1 MVSLIRAEVR
11 RLTSRRLARIL
22 AGLAVLVILLVEGR
36 AFLTSSRD
44 VEGARRRAEQKANA
58 IQQPDFLNWAEICDS
73 MQRQG
78 EAPSSLDCDSP
89 EGEQFVRQRVSFGGS
104 ADDFFRDPRLKGEE
118 MLPDGARA
126 VAVAVAI
133 LAFLVGASFI
143 GAEWHAGTMQ
153 ALLFWETR
161 RGRVLLAKA
170 VALVGVAIAFA
181 LALQVLVYGLTYLT
195 AATRGST
202 EGVTAGLNMSVLL
215 LMLRGMVVIAV
226 TALLGFGVAGLAR
239 ITAASLGV
247 AFVYFV
253 ILENLMRALR
263 PGWQRFLFSENV
275 SAILFKKFDVAPASA
290 RSLGEAFSGEN
301 VFYSLTAVRGVVTL
315 AVYLAILL
323 GAFYLTFSRRDVT

>member
-1 MVSLIRAEVR
+1 MFSLVRAEVR

-22 AGLAVLVILLVEGR
+22 AALAVLVILLVEGR

-44 VEGARRRAEQKANA
+44 LDAARRRAERQVSAQRPSPRD
-58 IQQPDFLNWAEICDS
+58 ISDICMS
-73 MQRQG
+73 MQASDQIPPDVDCLG
-78 EAPSSLDCDSP
+78 PGAAAAVSEVAQFGPSVEDV
-89 EGEQFVRQRVSFGGS
+89 FH
-104 ADDFFRDPRLKGEE
+104 DPRLKAKEK
-118 MLPDGARA
+118 LPDGARA

-181 LALQVLVYGLTYLT
+181 LALQVLVYGATYLT

-202 EGVTAGLNMSVLL
+202 EGVTAGLHMSVLL
-215 LMLRGMVVIAV
+215 VMLRGMVVVGIC
-226 TALLGFGVAGLAR
+226 ALLGFGVAGLAR
-239 ITAASLGV
+239 VTAASLGV

-275 SAILFKKFDVAPASA
+275 SAILFKKFNVATATAPNIGDSFEG
-290 RSLGEAFSGEN
+290 RTFY
-301 VFYSLTAVRGVVTL
+301 YSLTAVRGVVTL

-323 GAFYLTFSRRDVT
+323 GAFYVTFNRRDVT